1 MTMGE
6 RIDVTDA
13 SDPRLDHYR
22 NLTDVA
28 LRRQQE
34 PRWGLFMAESAKVIA
49 RAVAAGHEVES
60 ALTSPKW
67 LPDLAELLSATDA
80 PIYVADESVLKSVTG
95 YRVHRGALAAMR
107 RSPLPTLVDVM
118 RGANRIAVFEGIVD
132 HTNVGSAFR
141 SIAGLGFDAVVID
154 PTCADPL
161 YRRSVRVSMGAV
173 FSVPWTRVDEWPAA
187 LDDLRAAGFSLV
199 GLSPG
204 GSQDLGD
211 FAAAA
216 PPRVAVLLGA
226 EGAGLTPQA
235 MERVDRLLRI
245 PMAEGVD
252 SLNMAAATAVACY
265 ALGIPKNVK
274 M

>member
-6 RIDVTDA
+6 QVHVTAA
-13 SDPRLDHYR
+13 SDTRLDHYR

-34 PRWGLFMAESAKVIA
+34 PQWGLFMAESARVIA

-67 LPDLAELLSATDA
+67 LPELAELLHDADA
-80 PIYVADESVLKSVTG
+80 PIYVADESVMKSVTG

-118 RGANRIAVFEGIVD
+118 KNANRIAVFEGIVD
-132 HTNVGSAFR
+132 HTNVGLAFR

-173 FSVPWTRVDEWPAA
+173 FSVPWTRVGQWPSA
-187 LDDLRAAGFSLV
+187 LDALRAEGFVLV

-204 GSQDLGD
+204 GSEDLAD
-211 FAAAA
+211 FAANA

-235 MERVDRLLRI
+235 MGRLDRLLRI

-265 ALGIPKNVK
+265 ALGMPKNVK
-274 M
+274 I

>member
-1 MTMGE
+1 MAE
-6 RIDVTDA
+6 RIAVNDA

-49 RAVAAGHEVES
+49 RAVEAGHGVES

-67 LPDLAELLSATDA
+67 LPELTELLSDTDA
-80 PIYVADESVLKSVTG
+80 PIYVADESLLKSVTG
-95 YRVHRGALAAMR
+95 YRVHRGALAAIR
-107 RSPLPTLVDVM
+107 RSPLPTMADVL
-118 RGANRIAVFEGIVD
+118 RGAIRIAVFEGIVD

-141 SIAGLGFDAVVID
+141 SIAGLGFDGVIID

-173 FSVPWTRVDEWPAA
+173 FAIPWTRVDEWPSA
-187 LDDLRAAGFSLV
+187 LDEIRAAGFAVV

-204 GSQDLGD
+204 GSQDLAS

-216 PPRVAVLLGA
+216 PQRVAVLLGA
-226 EGAGLTPQA
+226 EGAGLTKPA
-235 MERVDRLLRI
+235 IERVDVLLRI
-245 PMAEGVD
+245 PMAEEVD

-265 ALGIPKNVK
+265 ALGTPKNVK